1 MYFPGEKLNGSDFIF
16 ATAESKPTVISRL
29 IEPLSGDPH
38 ALAYAWD
45 IVLLNG

>member
-1 MYFPGEKLNGSDFIF
+1 VM
-16 ATAESKPTVISRL
+16 SRRVD
-29 IEPLSGDPH
+29 PLSGDPG